1 MISPTNDEE
10 RNKRLR
16 KRIQD
21 QLAKLRRNQERRQQ
35 RKAAR
40 EAAKASSTG
49 DSTYGLSNKDKK
61 TDTIRRCGNCGQTGH
76 MKTNKKC
83 PRYGMNA
90 IDPMSPT
97 LAGPSESVADVK
109 TERSRILI
117 KSKAIEK

>member
-1 MISPTNDEE
+1 
-10 RNKRLR
+10 
-16 KRIQD
+16 
-21 QLAKLRRNQERRQQ
+21 
-35 RKAAR
+35 
-40 EAAKASSTG
+40 
-49 DSTYGLSNKDKK
+49 
-61 TDTIRRCGNCGQTGH
+61 

-90 IDPMSPT
+90 IGENPMSPT